1 MAVAVEASALGLE
14 LRRISAA
21 PGSPYY
27 RLEMFVNAGGRN
39 LSPLQVMRCDV
50 DRDYKVAYMD
60 DYSVTM
66 QFGSGTAIFDIAPF
80 QDDLTITIKKHILGG
95 FTDDEGSGKVESRTY
110 TAYLTDDLPRGP
122 EISAAPQFKDRE
134 TANRSKTMTL
144 TFVLEEVAVTQ
155 LRKMSIGTIVRA
167 TPPFVVLKTLINNA
181 LSSIQV
187 GTDSKITGFQMEE
200 PSNKAPRD
208 HIVLEDG
215 TMLVDLPD
223 LLQNEKGGIYSSGL
237 GFYIQGQFV
246 YAWPLYDTKRLDKAK
261 RVLQVFLAPSQ
272 STSGVDRTWTDDGRC
287 ISVWSA
293 GAPKLLND
301 SLDILNTEGNATR
314 FADANNLIGGMGK
327 TEGNKFTMNRSTNNS
342 EFATT
347 VVGNGA
353 MYAKRSGQTFT
364 ANPFVEASKMARRQG
379 QFMLVPWERSNPDLL
394 IPTMAVEVYYDSGG
408 EIKIMSG
415 TLTGAKSQY
424 VLQGKGPT
432 PNRAM
437 ACKTMIEIFL
447 DRDDPDFKDF
457 VAKGGS
463 ISGTPQIDA
472 L

>member
-1 MAVAVEASALGLE
+1 MAVAVESSALGLE
-14 LRRISAA
+14 LRRITGK

-27 RLEMFVNAGGRN
+27 KLEIFVNAGGRQ
-39 LSPLQVMRCDV
+39 LHPLQTMRMDV

-60 DYSVTM
+60 DHSVTL
-66 QFGSGTAIFDIAPF
+66 QYGSGTAIFDIAPF
-80 QDDLTITIKKHILGG
+80 QDDLTITIKKHILTG
-95 FTDDEGSGKVESRTY
+95 FSDGDGPGAIEARTY

-134 TANRSKTMTL
+134 TANRSKTLTL

-167 TPPFVVLKTLINNA
+167 TPPYMVLKTLINNA
-181 LSSIQV
+181 LNSIQV
-187 GTDSKITGFQMEE
+187 PLESKISGFQMEE
-200 PSNKAPRD
+200 VSNKAPRD

-215 TMLVDLPD
+215 TMYVDLPD

-237 GFYIQGQFV
+237 GFYIQQQFV

-261 RVLQVFLAPSQ
+261 RVLQIFMAPSQ
-272 STSGVDRTWTDDGRC
+272 ATSGIDKTWTDDGRC

-327 TEGNKFTMNRSTNNS
+327 AEGNKYTMNRSTNNS

-353 MYAKRSGQTFT
+353 HYAKRSEKTFS
-364 ANPFVEASKMARRQG
+364 ANPYVEASKMARRQG
-379 QFMLVPWERSNPDLL
+379 QFMLLPWERSNPDLL

-415 TLTGAKSQY
+415 TLTGCKSQY
-424 VLQGKGPT
+424 VLQGTGPT

-437 ACKTMIEIFL
+437 ACKSMIEVFL
-447 DRDDPDFKDF
+447 DREDPDFKAF

-463 ISGTPQIDA
+463 VSGTPQIDA

>member
-1 MAVAVEASALGLE
+1 MAVAVESSALGLE
-14 LRRISAA
+14 LQRISGK
-21 PGSPYY
+21 PGSPYF
-27 RLEMFVNAGGRN
+27 RLEMFVNAGGRQ
-39 LSPLQVMRCDV
+39 LHPLQPMRCDV

-60 DYSVTM
+60 DHSVTM
-66 QFGSGTAIFDIAPF
+66 QYGSGTAIFDIAPF

-95 FTDDEGSGKVESRTY
+95 FTDDKETGAIEARTY

-122 EISAAPQFKDRE
+122 EISSAPQFKDRE
-134 TANRSKTMTL
+134 TANRNKTLTL

-155 LRKMSIGTIVRA
+155 LRKMSIGTIIRA
-167 TPPFVVLKTLINNA
+167 TPPYMVLKTIISNA
-181 LSSIQV
+181 LKSIQV
-187 GTDSKITGFQMEE
+187 GADSKIGKFQMEE

-208 HIVLEDG
+208 HIELEDG
-215 TMLVDLPD
+215 TELVELAD

-237 GFYIQGQFV
+237 GFYIQGQTT

-272 STSGVDRTWTDDGRC
+272 ATSGVDRTWTDDGRC

-314 FADANNLIGGMGK
+314 FSDANNLIGGMGK
-327 TEGNKFTMNRSTNNS
+327 AEGNKFTMNRSTNNS

-347 VVGNGA
+347 VVGNGS
-353 MYAKRSGQTFT
+353 MYAKKSKAGFS
-364 ANPFVEASKMARRQG
+364 ANPYVEASKMARRQG
-379 QFMLVPWERSNPDLL
+379 QFMLVPWECSNPDLL
-394 IPTMAVEVYYDSGG
+394 IPTMAVEVYYDAGG

-424 VLQGKGPT
+424 VLQGTGPT
-432 PNRAM
+432 PNRVFR
-437 ACKTMIEIFL
+437 CKTMIEVFL

-463 ISGTPQIDA
+463 ISGTPQIDP